1 MSNTNMDPNFPQ
13 GSMNQPNGIMNQPNG
28 IPNFVP
34 QQNYQNM
41 ISANQNM
48 VPANQNM
55 VPANQNQANN
65 ATELGQNNMPGNAMP
80 GNAMPSNAMPGNT
93 MPGNN
98 MPGNPNMMLNPNN
111 PQGIPMN
118 AENMQQMV
126 FNNDFQGGNPQYG
139 NQQAMFNM
147 MQGGMNPNF
156 QQGFGGG
163 DSNEK
168 YKTSLCNNF
177 SSTGVCKFGDTCK
190 FAHGVQ
196 ELRRHGGGGQQNNS
210 NYQPRGGGYQPRGGD
225 QRGRGGFDRGQ
236 SSRGRGGFSN
246 NRGGFNSYDGM
257 IDQMSMQDIQQNLMA
272 MNPQQ
277 FGNMAGGFNPQ
288 MQTQSN
294 GCRYYSQTGTCK
306 F

>member
-1 MSNTNMDPNFPQ
+1 M
-13 GSMNQPNGIMNQPNG
+13 
-28 IPNFVP
+28 
-34 QQNYQNM
+34 
-41 ISANQNM
+41 A
-48 VPANQNM
+48 
-55 VPANQNQANN
+55 PANQNQANN

-80 GNAMPSNAMPGNT
+80 GNAMPGNVMPGNAMPGNA

-177 SSTGVCKFGDTCK
+177 SSTG
-190 FAHGVQ
+190 
-196 ELRRHGGGGQQNNS
+196 
-210 NYQPRGGGYQPRGGD
+210 
-225 QRGRGGFDRGQ
+225 
-236 SSRGRGGFSN
+236 
-246 NRGGFNSYDGM
+246 
-257 IDQMSMQDIQQNLMA
+257 
-272 MNPQQ
+272 
-277 FGNMAGGFNPQ
+277 
-288 MQTQSN
+288 
-294 GCRYYSQTGTCK
+294 
-306 F
+306 